1 MKPDVFLYVLKSISL
16 SGVLLLLYIM
26 FQRRENAFSFNRF
39 FLLSSILLSIIL
51 PSIHFDAFHLL
62 GNNISDY
69 SILREPIIE
78 TAIKHQNI
86 ETSSK
91 IDTPENIR
99 QQNFNWY
106 FIVYILMVAIFMAR
120 FIFNLNKILK
130 SAQPNNFIIYK
141 GYKVILLQQS
151 LPPFSFL
158 KYIFINQNDM
168 ESKDFESLLLHEAG
182 HIKHLHSL
190 DIIFIELMQVFLW
203 FNPFLLFIKREIKL
217 LHEYQADNYA
227 VARLKNTNLYQ
238 SALINQV
245 FRNNHMILASGFNTI
260 FTKKRLKMINRNDS
274 NFISKF
280 IKKSITLSVTLSIA
294 FLLISFNNAEKS
306 NTSLKQSSLMSSGF
320 EAVELTGQLIFNYP
334 GSPKIN
340 IPKTSDYKVLELLD
354 NGKVCLKITN
364 YGNNVL
370 LVEKEVQKLDDN
382 YDFVLKDLNDK
393 IFHGKIDVIQNHEPD
408 IKYYVMYNGSFRRT
422 LKMYDYMAFEGN
434 YPARKLQYIINNENH
449 RTENFNL
456 LSSKIEDIKINYL
469 GKEANVWEIKINTEQ
484 ESFATI
490 DNKRKNRETLKE
502 KFRNSNL
509 AINIALS
516 KPPKKRKD
524 WEYTEYFH
532 QDSPGKNIEFHR
544 NGAKVIVK
552 NDKVDFMDDGYFKT
566 GPFLVKLEK
575 DKLIVNC
582 KQNTGNLTMNSD
594 DLIKKSNQAIQ
605 LKGNSELALSD
616 EFIFNANEIL
626 VISN

>member
-1 MKPDVFLYVLKSISL
+1 MKPDVFLYVLKSISI
-16 SGVLLLLYIM
+16 SGILLLLYIV

-106 FIVYILMVAIFMAR
+106 LIAYVLMVAILLAR
-120 FIFNLNKILK
+120 FIRNLYKILK
-130 SAQPNNFIIYK
+130 SAKTNNFIKYK

-158 KYIFINQNDM
+158 KYIFINQSDM
-168 ESKDFESLLLHEAG
+168 ESKDFESLILHEAG

-274 NFISKF
+274 NFILKF

-306 NTSLKQSSLMSSGF
+306 STNLKESSLMAYGF
-320 EAVELTGQLIFNYP
+320 EPVELTGQLIFNYP
-334 GSPKIN
+334 GLPKVN
-340 IPKTSDYKVLELLD
+340 IPKTSDYKVFELLD

-408 IKYYVMYNGSFRRT
+408 IKYYAMYNGSFRRT

-594 DLIKKSNQAIQ
+594 DLIKKSNQEIQ